1 MRLYTGGLSFCFLVL
16 KYKKNPKL
24 FNLSLYLKKC
34 EHVIIFYDINYPT
47 TGKAVVQIK
56 TKKKKGVEGKK
67 YSKKEM
73 SERKTQK
80 RKK

>member
-1 MRLYTGGLSFCFLVL
+1 M
-16 KYKKNPKL
+16 
-24 FNLSLYLKKC
+24 
-34 EHVIIFYDINYPT
+34 NYPT
-47 TGKAVVQIK
+47 TGKAVVWIK
-56 TKKKKGVEGKK
+56 TKKKKGGKGKK